1 MGIVD
6 CTNNKGTYHNYLRKA
21 VPGLYTKGNGSMQEE
36 QRNRYLDSIQM
47 ENAKK
52 LGKARVAVFGRGCV
66 GSYTAETLVKS
77 GIGTVELIDR
87 KQAENLLRAYP
98 PPILEY
104 DYIVDTMDVPE
115 DKIALIILA
124 GRYHIPVIS
133 CMDTGKCVNPSA
145 FQAGDIFSIH
155 QGASARGLSD
165 MLYSHGIR
173 RLRVVYSRE
182 EPGTSGDDGTYSD
195 CSHCSCPP
203 DRARKC
209 TQRRRP
215 SGCNAY
221 VTAMAGMLLASEVVL
236 SLAEGD

>member
-6 CTNNKGTYHNYLRKA
+6 WTNNKGTYHNYLRKA

-124 GRYHIPVIS
+124 KVSYTCNQLHGYGKMRESLRIPGRGYIQH
-133 CMDTGKCVNPSA
+133 
-145 FQAGDIFSIH
+145 
-155 QGASARGLSD
+155 
-165 MLYSHGIR
+165 
-173 RLRVVYSRE
+173 
-182 EPGTSGDDGTYSD
+182 TSGRICKGAVRY
-195 CSHCSCPP
+195 
-203 DRARKC
+203 A
-209 TQRRRP
+209 
-215 SGCNAY
+215 
-221 VTAMAGMLLASEVVL
+221 V
-236 SLAEGD
+236 

>member
-1 MGIVD
+1 
-6 CTNNKGTYHNYLRKA
+6 
-21 VPGLYTKGNGSMQEE
+21 
-36 QRNRYLDSIQM
+36 
-47 ENAKK
+47 
-52 LGKARVAVFGRGCV
+52 
-66 GSYTAETLVKS
+66 
-77 GIGTVELIDR
+77 
-87 KQAENLLRAYP
+87 
-98 PPILEY
+98 
-104 DYIVDTMDVPE
+104 
-115 DKIALIILA
+115 
-124 GRYHIPVIS
+124 
-133 CMDTGKCVNPSA
+133 
-145 FQAGDIFSIH
+145 
-155 QGASARGLSD
+155 